1 MTYKRINDLKV
12 NERFDSF
19 FLVKSSE
26 VKSDKNGKLYM
37 DLILGDGIE
46 EINGKI
52 WNLNKD
58 IEERIKDYKVMKVR
72 GTASEWKGVKQLKI
86 ERIREINTQDEVN
99 VKDFVQTAPLEPEE
113 MFNEVKTYITKIRN
127 EDIKKIVL
135 EIITKYKDKISY
147 YPAAKS
153 NHHSIKGG
161 LLYHLI
167 RMLRLGEK
175 ISQTYEN
182 INTDLIYAGI
192 LLHDISKID
201 EMDSNEMGI
210 VNDYT
215 RDGKLLGHITMGVIE
230 VEKAA
235 EKHDVDEEIKVVLQH
250 MILSHHYFPEFGSPK
265 KPMIIEAEVLHYI
278 DLIDAR
284 VYDFEEGLK
293 NVEYGDFSDRIWTLD
308 NISIYKRNFD
318 KKESDIEE

>member
-1 MTYKRINDLKV
+1 MTYKRIKDLKV

-19 FLVKSSE
+19 FLVKSME

-58 IEERIKDYKVMKVR
+58 IEERVENYKVMKIR

-86 ERIREINTQDEVN
+86 EKIREINSQDDVN
-99 VKDFVQTAPLEPEE
+99 IKDFVQTAPLEPEE
-113 MFNEVKTYITKIRN
+113 MFNEVKIYINKIRN
-127 EDIKKIVL
+127 EDIKKIVF
-135 EIITKYKDKISY
+135 EIITKHKDKMSY

-192 LLHDISKID
+192 LLHDISKIE

-235 EKHDVDEEIKVVLQH
+235 DKHNIDEEIKVVLQH

-265 KPMIIEAEVLHYI
+265 KPMILEAEILHYI

-308 NISIYKRNFD
+308 NVSIYKRNFD
-318 KKESDIEE
+318 KKELDIEE

>member
-1 MTYKRINDLKV
+1 MDYKKIKDLNV

-37 DLILGDGIE
+37 DLILGDGSE

-58 IEERIKDYKVMKVR
+58 IEERIEDYKLMKIR

-86 ERIREINTQDEVN
+86 
-99 VKDFVQTAPLEPEE
+99 K
-113 MFNEVKTYITKIRN
+113 N
-127 EDIKKIVL
+127 EDIKKIVIEVL
-135 EIITKYKDKISY
+135 SKHKEKMEY

-175 ISQTYEN
+175 IGQTYEN
-182 INTDLIYAGI
+182 INIDLVYAGI
-192 LLHDISKID
+192 LLHDISKIE

-235 EKHDVDEEIKVVLQH
+235 DKLGADEEVKVLLQH

-265 KPMIIEAEVLHYI
+265 KPMILEAEILHYI

-284 VYDFEEGLK
+284 VYDFEDGLK
-293 NVEYGDFSDRIWTLD
+293 NVEYGEFSDRIWTLD

-318 KKESDIEE
+318 KKEADK

>member
-1 MTYKRINDLKV
+1 MTYKRIKDLKV

-58 IEERIKDYKVMKVR
+58 IEERIEDYKVMKIR
-72 GTASEWKGVKQLKI
+72 GTASEWKGLKQLKI

-99 VKDFVQTAPLEPEE
+99 IKDFVQTAPLEPDE
-113 MFNEVKTYITKIRN
+113 MFNEVKTYTAKIRN
-127 EDIKKIVL
+127 EDIKKIVF
-135 EIITKYKDKISY
+135 EIITKYKDKMSY

-175 ISQTYEN
+175 ICQTYEN

-192 LLHDISKID
+192 LLHDISKME

-235 EKHDVDEEIKVVLQH
+235 EKHNIDEEIKVVLQH

-265 KPMIIEAEVLHYI
+265 KPMILEAEILHYI

-308 NISIYKRNFD
+308 NVSIYKRNFD
-318 KKESDIEE
+318 KKESNIEE

>member
-1 MTYKRINDLKV
+1 MTYKKIQDLKV

-19 FLVKSSE
+19 FLIKSSE

-37 DLILGDGIE
+37 DIILGDGVE

-58 IEERIKDYKVMKVR
+58 IEERVENYKVMKIR
-72 GTASEWKGVKQLKI
+72 GTTSEWKGTKQLKI
-86 ERIREINTQDEVN
+86 ERIREVSSQDEVN
-99 VKDFVQTAPLEPEE
+99 ISDFVQTAPIEPED
-113 MFNEVKTYITKIRN
+113 MFNEIKMFIGKIKN
-127 EDIKKIVL
+127 QDIQKIVV
-135 EIITKYKDKISY
+135 EIITKYKDKMSY

-167 RMLRLGEK
+167 RMLRLGER

-182 INTDLIYAGI
+182 INIDLVYAGI
-192 LLHDISKID
+192 LLHDISKIE

-235 EKHDVDEEIKVVLQH
+235 DKLGADEEVKVLLQH

-265 KPMIIEAEVLHYI
+265 KPMILEAEILHYI

-284 VYDFEEGLK
+284 VYDFEDGLK
-293 NVEYGDFSDRIWTLD
+293 NVEYGEFSDRVWTLD

-318 KKESDIEE
+318 KKEADKEE

>member
-1 MTYKRINDLKV
+1 MTYKNIQDLKV

-37 DLILGDGIE
+37 DLILGDGVE

-58 IEERIKDYKVMKVR
+58 IEERVENYKVMKVR
-72 GTASEWKGVKQLKI
+72 GTASEWKGTKQLKI
-86 ERIREINTQDEVN
+86 ERIREVSPQDEVN
-99 VKDFVQTAPLEPEE
+99 ISDFVQTAPIKSED
-113 MFNEVKTYITKIRN
+113 MFNEIKIFIAKIEN
-127 EDIKKIVL
+127 QDIQNIVL
-135 EIITKYKDKISY
+135 EIISKYKDKMSY

-175 ISQTYEN
+175 IAQTYEN
-182 INTDLIYAGI
+182 INIDLVYAGI
-192 LLHDISKID
+192 LLHDISKIE

-235 EKHDVDEEIKVVLQH
+235 DKLGADEEVKVLLQH

-265 KPMIIEAEVLHYI
+265 KPMILEAEILHYI

-284 VYDFEEGLK
+284 VYDFEDGLK
-293 NVEYGDFSDRIWTLD
+293 NVEYGEFSDRIWTLD

-318 KKESDIEE
+318 KKEADK

>member
-1 MTYKRINDLKV
+1 MTYKKIKDLKV

-19 FLVKSSE
+19 FLVKSCE

-37 DLILGDGIE
+37 DLILGDGME
-46 EINGKI
+46 DINGKI

-58 IEERIKDYKVMKVR
+58 IEERIDNYKVMKIR

-86 ERIREINTQDEVN
+86 ERIREINSQDEVN
-99 VKDFVQTAPLEPEE
+99 IKDFVQTAPLEPED
-113 MFNEVKTYITKIRN
+113 MFNEVKTYITKIKN
-127 EDIKKIVL
+127 EDIKQIVL
-135 EIITKYKDKISY
+135 EIITKYKDKMSY

-161 LLYHLI
+161 LLYHLV

-175 ISQTYEN
+175 LAQTYEN

-192 LLHDISKID
+192 LLHDVCKIE

-235 EKHDVDEEIKVVLQH
+235 DKHKVDEEIKVLLQH

-265 KPMIIEAEVLHYI
+265 KPMILEAEILHYI

-308 NISIYKRNFD
+308 NINIYKRNFD
-318 KKESDIEE
+318 KKECD

>member
-1 MTYKRINDLKV
+1 MTYKKIQDLKV

-19 FLVKSSE
+19 FLIKSSE

-37 DLILGDGIE
+37 DIILGDGVE

-58 IEERIKDYKVMKVR
+58 IEERVENYKVMKIR
-72 GTASEWKGVKQLKI
+72 GTTSEWKGTKQLKI
-86 ERIREINTQDEVN
+86 ERIREVSSQDEVN
-99 VKDFVQTAPLEPEE
+99 ISDFVQTAPIEPED
-113 MFNEVKTYITKIRN
+113 MFNEIKMFIGKIKN
-127 EDIKKIVL
+127 QDIQKIVV
-135 EIITKYKDKISY
+135 EIITKYKDKMSY

-167 RMLRLGEK
+167 RMLRLGER

-182 INTDLIYAGI
+182 INIDLVYAGI
-192 LLHDISKID
+192 LLHDISKIE

-235 EKHDVDEEIKVVLQH
+235 DKLGADEEVKVLLQH

-265 KPMIIEAEVLHYI
+265 KPMILEAEILHYI

-284 VYDFEEGLK
+284 VYDFEDGLK
-293 NVEYGDFSDRIWTLD
+293 NVEYGEFSDRVWTLD

-318 KKESDIEE
+318 KKEADKRE